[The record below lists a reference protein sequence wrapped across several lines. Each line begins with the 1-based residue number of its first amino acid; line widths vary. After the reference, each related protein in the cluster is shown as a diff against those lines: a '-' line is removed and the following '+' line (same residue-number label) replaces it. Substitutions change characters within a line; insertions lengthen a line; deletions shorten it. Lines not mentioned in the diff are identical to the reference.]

1 MAASAVKMEII
12 KKTHPFWLDC
22 TTRGRTGQEHMKKAP
37 AGSRGRKGDE
47 EVAAE
52 EICLIMSTTAILVSS
67 IGSFL
72 FTKGFIKR
80 KARMR
85 KIGVFVEV
93 IAVIVALL
101 NALWYLILLAWRA
114 SQ

>member
-1 MAASAVKMEII
+1 M
-12 KKTHPFWLDC
+12 
-22 TTRGRTGQEHMKKAP
+22 
-37 AGSRGRKGDE
+37 
-47 EVAAE
+47 AAE
-52 EICLIMSTTAILVSS
+52 EIFLIMSTTAILVSS

>member
-1 MAASAVKMEII
+1 MKLAYLRVSGANSL
-12 KKTHPFWLDC
+12 TPP
-22 TTRGRTGQEHMKKAP
+22 TRKRVHEKAP

>member
-1 MAASAVKMEII
+1 M
-12 KKTHPFWLDC
+12 
-22 TTRGRTGQEHMKKAP
+22 
-37 AGSRGRKGDE
+37 
-47 EVAAE
+47 
-52 EICLIMSTTAILVSS
+52 LVSS

>member
-1 MAASAVKMEII
+1 MSCLEF
-12 KKTHPFWLDC
+12 PP
-22 TTRGRTGQEHMKKAP
+22 TRRRAHEKAP
-37 AGSRGRKGDE
+37 AGSRGRKGGE

-52 EICLIMSTTAILVSS
+52 EICLIMSTTAMLVSS

-93 IAVIVALL
+93 TAVIVALL